1 MTAPT
6 DDELYT
12 YRAIVRGNYDGDTV
26 RVDVDLG
33 LGIWAK
39 GMAGKGVALRL
50 LGVDA
55 PEIRSADAELKLKAK
70 AAQRALNKLIPPGS
84 QITIR
89 TVRDAIEKYGRYL
102 AIIWTAEGTNVND
115 AMVREGFADVYLPA
129 K

>member
-6 DDELYT
+6 EDSLYT
-12 YRAIVRGNYDGDTV
+12 YRAVVRGNYDGDTV

-39 GMAGKGVALRL
+39 GPAGKGVALRL
-50 LGVDA
+50 IGVDA
-55 PEIRSADAELKLKAK
+55 PEIRSADAELKTKAK

-84 QITIR
+84 QVTIR
-89 TVRDAIEKYGRYL
+89 TVKDAVEKYGRYL
-102 AIIWTAEGTNVND
+102 AIVWTAEGTNVND

-129 K
+129 N